1 MIISPKIVVNNKFI
15 MIFLDPCPDNFTRAG
30 QNCYLFANM
39 AGREYD
45 WKVASKHCKKMGAV
59 LAEMETIEE
68 NQDIIAHI
76 QNDSY
81 LKGII
86 IQ

>member
-1 MIISPKIVVNNKFI
+1 